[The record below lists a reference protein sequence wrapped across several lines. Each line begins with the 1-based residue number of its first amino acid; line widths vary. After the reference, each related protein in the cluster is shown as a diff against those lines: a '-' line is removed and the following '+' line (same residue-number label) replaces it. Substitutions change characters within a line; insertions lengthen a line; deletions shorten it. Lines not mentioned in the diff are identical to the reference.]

1 MYGGSDCQRIHF
13 GVFYCMPNEDIEKQL
28 SDYATE
34 IRTLKGDVRE
44 LLDLVRL
51 LASFVQYPASGT
63 EEEKMAIEFESRLEG
78 ALEKH
83 ARYQHSMKGKD
94 GMEGQIL
101 IAQSESNKEQSR

>member
-1 MYGGSDCQRIHF
+1 MHF

-28 SDYATE
+28 SDCATE

-63 EEEKMAIEFESRLEG
+63 EQEKIANEFESRLEG

-83 ARYQHSMKGKD
+83 ASYHHSMKGKD
-94 GMEGQIL
+94 GMEGEIL
-101 IAQSESNKEQSR
+101 IAQSERNKERSG

>member
-1 MYGGSDCQRIHF
+1 MHF

-63 EEEKMAIEFESRLEG
+63 EEEKIAIEFESRLEG
-78 ALEKH
+78 TLEKH
-83 ARYQHSMKGKD
+83 ARYQHVTKGRD
-94 GMEGQIL
+94 AMEGEIL
-101 IAQSESNKEQSR
+101 IVQSERNKEQSG